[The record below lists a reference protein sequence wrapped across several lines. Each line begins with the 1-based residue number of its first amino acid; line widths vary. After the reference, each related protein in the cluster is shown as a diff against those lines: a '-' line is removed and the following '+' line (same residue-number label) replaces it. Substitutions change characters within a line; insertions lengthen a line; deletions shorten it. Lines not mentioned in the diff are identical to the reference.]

1 MENLCL
7 YLIINL
13 FSTFNQ
19 HSNIGPVWPNH
30 LDLILT
36 NNCVIILGADKALSF
51 FQLCDHETVKT
62 QEWLPSWFFQRL
74 CLYVV
79 VSLSQLGFSCS
90 LHIKIFKRT
99 LKPDHLAHLKLIG
112 I

>member
-13 FSTFNQ
+13 FSTSNQ

-30 LDLILT
+30 LALILT
-36 NNCVIILGADKALSF
+36 NNCMIILGVDKALNF